1 MNLLM
6 IILNKKIICIFL
18 LSLFLA
24 FSAIPAL
31 AQQNLQNAFEKDGPR
46 GKAADDAGYKIV
58 DDAVGTTEELVGK
71 IVRVVLS
78 FLGVIFLVLIIY
90 GGYMWMLAR
99 GNEQQVEKAKNVIIA
114 AIIGMIIVLA
124 AYAISG
130 FIIDQFGEATLQ
142 SE

>member
-1 MNLLM
+1 M

-31 AQQNLQNAFEKDGPR
+31 AQQNLQNAFEKDGPL
-46 GKAADDAGYKIV
+46 GKAADEAGYKIV

-130 FIIDQFGEATLQ
+130 FIIDKFGDATLQ